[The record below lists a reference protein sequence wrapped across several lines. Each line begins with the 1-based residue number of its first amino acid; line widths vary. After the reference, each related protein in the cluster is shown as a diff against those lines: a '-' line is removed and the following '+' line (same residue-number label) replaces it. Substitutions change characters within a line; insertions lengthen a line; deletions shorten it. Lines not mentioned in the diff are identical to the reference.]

1 MLSTEQTLA
10 RRRWSLASAY
20 TITVLVIVASG
31 VIALVNARTQE
42 QTADAVM
49 RANQVLAGLTEI
61 ETSMANAETA
71 ERGYL
76 LTGDEAFLEPYHA
89 ATGTGPVAIIRR
101 PSVDKL
107 LAATRA
113 LPPATPIESELLQR
127 VDALAHA
134 KLEDMATTIDLRR
147 FGRLDEAVSTM
158 REDRGRRI
166 MDALRVALMN
176 LRAEERRQLDASERK
191 HREAARQAL
200 WSNTL
205 ACCLALATLAMLFL
219 TSRRAQEAV
228 IRQTEAFQM
237 LADHMS
243 QHAWTLS
250 PEGKFLWFNRRWYQY
265 TGLAQATEHAVQW
278 RMASGHPAH
287 HERVE
292 SGLRHAVDTGTAWE
306 DIFPLRAADGSYQW
320 FLVRALPIRDGDGKV
335 RHWFGTN
342 TDIDQRLHLEQE
354 LKEGNRRKDEFIA
367 TLAHE
372 LRNPLAPIQAGL
384 ELMKLN
390 PAFPPPLLRT
400 REIMSRQLAHL
411 VRLIDDL
418 LDVSRISSGKLDL
431 QLAAVPLRD
440 VIESALE
447 ASRPHIEASG
457 HRLEV
462 ALPSEPLLVNG
473 DLVRLAQVVGNLLN
487 NGAKYT
493 PDGGVVGICAQREND
508 EALIRVTDSGIGIE
522 RDMLPHIFDLFSQ
535 APGARER
542 RKGGIG
548 VGLSIA
554 RQLVHMHGGTLAAE
568 SAGPG
573 LGSTF
578 TIRLPLVDWETLS
591 GAAPGAE
598 ANAAVGKLMRVLIL
612 DDNED
617 AALTLGTLLEM
628 AGHTV
633 VLAHT
638 GREAIELAA
647 RMSPDIAFLD
657 IGLPDMSGYE
667 VAMALRGDPSLA
679 RLRLVALT
687 GWGAPRDREQGKQA
701 GFEHHLTKP
710 VTLEAIGAILPDL
723 ALPSP
728 RHPA

>member
-20 TITVLVIVASG
+20 AITVVVIIASG
-31 VIALVNARTQE
+31 VIALLNARTQE
-42 QTADAVM
+42 QTAHAVM
-49 RANQVLAGLTEI
+49 RANQVLARLTEI
-61 ETSMANAETA
+61 ETSMADAETA

-76 LTGDEAFLEPYHA
+76 LTGDDSFLEPYHA
-89 ATGTGPVAIIRR
+89 ATGSGPVAYIRR
-101 PSVDKL
+101 PSIDKL
-107 LAATRA
+107 LADTHA
-113 LPPATPIESELLQR
+113 LPPATPAEAEMLQR
-127 VDALAHA
+127 VETLAHA
-134 KLEDMATTIDLRR
+134 KLDDMAATIELRR
-147 FGRLDEAVSTM
+147 FGHLDEAVSTM
-158 REDRGRRI
+158 REDRGKRI
-166 MDALRVALMN
+166 MDALRIALTN
-176 LRAEERRQLDASERK
+176 LRAEERRQLNASEQK
-191 HREAARQAL
+191 HQKAARQAL

-205 ACCLALATLAMLFL
+205 ACCLALITLAVLFA
-219 TSRRAQEAV
+219 TSRRAQNALV
-228 IRQTEAFQM
+228 RQHEAFEM
-237 LADHMS
+237 LADNIS

-250 PEGKFLWFNRRWYQY
+250 PEGKFQWFNRRWYQY
-265 TGLAQATEHAVQW
+265 TGLDRASDLGEQW
-278 RMASGHPAH
+278 RTANSHPSH

-292 SGLRHAVDTGTAWE
+292 AGLRHAVETGSPWE
-306 DIFPLRAADGSYQW
+306 DIFPLRAADGSFQW
-320 FLVRALPIRDGDGKV
+320 FLVRALPILDAEGKV
-335 RHWFGTN
+335 RHWFGTDTN
-342 TDIDQRLHLEQE
+342 IDKRLRLEQE

-390 PAFPPPLLRT
+390 PAFPPPLVRT
-400 REIMSRQLAHL
+400 RDIMSRQLAHL

-447 ASRPHIEASG
+447 TSRPHIEASG
-457 HRLEV
+457 HRLDV
-462 ALPSEPLLVNG
+462 SLPAEPLLVNG

-493 PDGGVVGICAQREND
+493 PDGGAVGISAQRED
-508 EALIRVTDSGIGIE
+508 KEAVIRVSDNGIGIDRE
-522 RDMLPHIFDLFSQ
+522 MLPHIFDLFSQ
-535 APGARER
+535 APTARDR

-554 RQLVHMHGGTLAAE
+554 RQLVQMHGGSLSAE
-568 SAGPG
+568 SPG
-573 LGSTF
+573 IGYGSTF
-578 TIRLPLVDWETLS
+578 TIRLPLVDWDG
-591 GAAPGAE
+591 GAGPQEDMATPLAD
-598 ANAAVGKLMRVLIL
+598 VKRVLIL

-633 VLAHT
+633 ALAHT
-638 GREAIELAA
+638 GREAIELAT

-657 IGLPDMSGYE
+657 IGLPDMSGYD
-667 VAMALRGDPSLA
+667 VARALRANPALDN
-679 RLRLVALT
+679 LRLVALT
-687 GWGAPRDREQGKQA
+687 GWGAPRDREQGREA

-710 VTLEAIGAILPDL
+710 VTLGAIGAILPDL
-723 ALPSP
+723 ALPE
-728 RHPA
+728 RQDRV